1 MPNLSIRSNFYR
13 EREASVAVGWSTEQ
27 RGRLSANL
35 KRENVST
42 SDSAA
47 SQHMLSDREGFTN
60 LGEYDEPTT
69 VVIGN
74 STEPEGAA
82 VGAALR

>member
-1 MPNLSIRSNFYR
+1 
-13 EREASVAVGWSTEQ
+13 
-27 RGRLSANL
+27 
-35 KRENVST
+35 
-42 SDSAA
+42 
-47 SQHMLSDREGFTN
+47 MLSDREGFTN